1 MPIYSITPDVTEV
14 DENDTVVLSISSDAG
29 DGTVLYWTIAGTGV
43 TSSDFTPV
51 ANLYGPVTLV
61 GSSAS
66 VTGVL
71 RSDSLLEGYEYFI
84 AQLRTD
90 STSGSIVAV
99 TPTITITDTS
109 TGVPADTD
117 NGMIGAVSNDNSK
130 PAFYVNGNWYKI
142 TGTAI
147 SLL

>member
-1 MPIYSITPDVTEV
+1 MPTYSISPDVTEV
-14 DENDTVVLSISSDAG
+14 DENDSVVLSISSDAG
-29 DGTVLYWTIAGTGV
+29 NGTVLYWTVAGTGV

-51 ANLYGPVTLV
+51 ANLYGSVTLV
-61 GSSAS
+61 GSAAS

-71 RSDSLLEGYEYFI
+71 RSDSSLEGYEYFI

-90 STSGSIVAV
+90 STSGTIVAV

-109 TGVPADTD
+109 TGVPVDTD

-147 SLL
+147 PL